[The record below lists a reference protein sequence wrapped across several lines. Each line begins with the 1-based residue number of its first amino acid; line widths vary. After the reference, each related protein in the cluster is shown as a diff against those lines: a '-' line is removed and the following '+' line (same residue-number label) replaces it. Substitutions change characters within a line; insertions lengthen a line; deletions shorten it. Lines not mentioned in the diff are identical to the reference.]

1 MNSQKSKSRADL
13 IILLL
18 LPAPLTGILLIL
30 VAFYAITAS
39 EGISLDS
46 EDSENAPVVQPTAT
60 LSSQAAIIATVNAA
74 PPRQAAPP
82 DVTSGSAL
90 EVATALGYD
99 PALVASGQEDYLAVC
114 SACHNID
121 AHGIAGLGKTLIG
134 SEFINS
140 SIDEDLLQ
148 FVVIGRPP
156 WDPMNSTGIAMPPR
170 GGNPGLTD
178 DDLRGIIAYIRVLN
192 SSAPTEVASTTQTES
207 TGDVVNEDTASADID
222 ESTPIGVSELLAS
235 SGIEPGGASG
245 AASARPGADL
255 YDQYCPAALTVCQY
269 VAEHIGT
276 DDVAAIYDML
286 LNGMPGY
293 AAGNTTGINFIP
305 GVGYPPMSA
314 AEVINFMQYIA
325 DQEGVEFTPDA
336 GPTPG
341 EQFVYP
347 DVSALLAS
355 LGIELPEPEPRP

>member
-121 AHGIAGLGKTLIG
+121 AHGIAGLG
-134 SEFINS
+134 
-140 SIDEDLLQ
+140 
-148 FVVIGRPP
+148 
-156 WDPMNSTGIAMPPR
+156 
-170 GGNPGLTD
+170 
-178 DDLRGIIAYIRVLN
+178 
-192 SSAPTEVASTTQTES
+192 
-207 TGDVVNEDTASADID
+207 
-222 ESTPIGVSELLAS
+222 
-235 SGIEPGGASG
+235 
-245 AASARPGADL
+245 
-255 YDQYCPAALTVCQY
+255 
-269 VAEHIGT
+269 
-276 DDVAAIYDML
+276 
-286 LNGMPGY
+286 
-293 AAGNTTGINFIP
+293 
-305 GVGYPPMSA
+305 
-314 AEVINFMQYIA
+314 
-325 DQEGVEFTPDA
+325 
-336 GPTPG
+336 
-341 EQFVYP
+341 
-347 DVSALLAS
+347 
-355 LGIELPEPEPRP
+355 